1 MVVMESILSNKNGG
15 VGVGAG
21 AKKQPMERCGSF
33 QMPLHYPR
41 YTKSDYET
49 MPEWKL
55 DRLLGQYGLPLV
67 GDVEEKRNF
76 AVGTFLWS

>member
-1 MVVMESILSNKNGG
+1 MESVARTPMRVAGGMNGHRG
-15 VGVGAG
+15 REIYG
-21 AKKQPMERCGSF
+21 QF

-55 DRLLGQYGLPLV
+55 DCLLSEYGLPV
-67 GDVEEKRNF
+67 TGNVEQKRNY
-76 AVGTFLWS
+76 AMGAFLWPH